1 METNSM
7 CTGTEM
13 KVCTMY
19 KYLSLLN
26 EIENMI
32 KSGNYRQGQKLPSIR
47 NLSESYHCNKSTVIR
62 ALAELERKHVIY
74 SLPKS
79 GYYIVTSKTE
89 FIRGD
94 KLLLDFSSSS
104 PDPAVFPYLDFQHC
118 INQAID
124 IYKNDLFIYG
134 TPRGL
139 PSLIDVVQKQ
149 LTNYQVFAKKE
160 NIFITS
166 GIQQALSILAVIP
179 FPNNRETILIE
190 QPGYHLFIESLQA
203 LQVPVLGIKRTSKG
217 IDLLELERMFKE
229 ETIKFF
235 YTMPR
240 YHNPLGT
247 SYSQEEKKKIL
258 ELTQKYN
265 VFIVEDDYLADF
277 EQNSKADP
285 IYSYDDFTHV
295 IYLKS
300 YSKIIFPGLRIGIA
314 VIPDTLTEIFSQ
326 YKSILDIDSSMLSQA
341 ALEIYIKNGMFER
354 HKEKMKA
361 TYFSRANSLI
371 LALENEQKEHNLANF
386 SYAPVKNIAF
396 HTYIELNEQISCDKV
411 IHRLKDKSIIVDG
424 VNNNY
429 LHSFLERDSILK
441 LNISNVEKEYIEAGI
456 SEIVKQIY

>member
-1 METNSM
+1 
-7 CTGTEM
+7 
-13 KVCTMY
+13 MY

-32 KSGNYRQGQKLPSIR
+32 KSGDYKQGKKIPSIR
-47 NLSESYHCNKSTVIR
+47 SLSASYHCNKSTVIR
-62 ALAELERKHVIY
+62 ALAELERKHIIY

-79 GYYIVTSKTE
+79 GYYVVSPKTE
-89 FIRGD
+89 AIQGK
-94 KLLLDFSSSS
+94 KLVLDFSSSS

-149 LTNYQVFAKKE
+149 LTNYQVFAKKHS
-160 NIFITS
+160 IFITS

-179 FPNNRETILIE
+179 FPNNRKTILIE
-190 QPGYHLFIESLQA
+190 QPGYHLFIESLEA

-217 IDLLELERMFKE
+217 IDLAELERIFKE
-229 ETIKFF
+229 EEIKFF

-247 SYSQEEKKKIL
+247 SYTQEEKKKIL
-258 ELTQKYN
+258 ELAQRYH

-314 VIPDTLTEIFSQ
+314 VIPDTLIEIFSQ
-326 YKSILDIDSSMLSQA
+326 YKRILDIDSSMLSQA

-354 HKEKMKA
+354 HKEQMKA
-361 TYFSRANSLI
+361 TYDLRTTCLI
-371 LALENEQKEHNLANF
+371 SALESEQKKKYPNYF
-386 SYAPVKNIAF
+386 SYTPIKNIAF
-396 HTYIELNEQISCDKV
+396 HTYIQLGEQISCEKV
-411 IHRLKDKSIIVDG
+411 IHRLKNQSILVDG
-424 VNNNY
+424 ANTNY
-429 LHSFLERDSILK
+429 LRSFHDRDSILK
-441 LNISNVEKEYIEAGI
+441 LNISNVENENIEDGI
-456 SEIVKQIY
+456 SMIVKQIF

>member
-1 METNSM
+1 M
-7 CTGTEM
+7 CTGTEIE
-13 KVCTMY
+13 VCAMY

-32 KSGNYRQGQKLPSIR
+32 ERGNYRQGERIPSIR
-47 NLSESYHCNKSTVIR
+47 SLSVSYHCNKSTVLR
-62 ALAELERKHVIY
+62 ALAELERKHIIY
-74 SLPKS
+74 SLSKS
-79 GYYIVTSKTE
+79 GYYVVTSNAE
-89 FIRGD
+89 LNQGEN
-94 KLLLDFSSSS
+94 LGLDFSSSS

-149 LTNYQVFAKKE
+149 LNNYQVFAKKQ

-179 FPNNRETILIE
+179 FPNNRKTILIE
-190 QPGYHLFIESLQA
+190 QPGYHLFIESLQT
-203 LQVPVLGIKRTSKG
+203 LQIPVIGIRRTSNG
-217 IDLLELERMFKE
+217 IDLAELERLFRE
-229 ETIKFF
+229 ENIKFF

-247 SYSQEEKKKIL
+247 SYSQKEKKEIL
-258 ELTQKYN
+258 ELAQKYN

-300 YSKIIFPGLRIGIA
+300 YSKVIFPGLRIGIA
-314 VIPDTLTEIFSQ
+314 VIPDKLIETFSQ
-326 YKSILDIDSSMLSQA
+326 YKRILDIDSSMLSQA

-361 TYFSRANSLI
+361 TYFSRANCLI
-371 LALENEQKEHNLANF
+371 SALENKQKECNQTNF
-386 SYAPVKNIAF
+386 SYTPIKNIAF
-396 HTYIELNEQISCDKV
+396 HTYIELNEQISCEKV
-411 IHRLKDKSIIVDG
+411 IHRLKNKSIIVDG
-424 VNNNY
+424 ATNNY
-429 LHSFLERDSILK
+429 LRSFPARDSILK
-441 LNISNVEKEYIEAGI
+441 LNISNVEEEYIEEGI
-456 SEIVKQIY
+456 SQIVKQIF

>member
-1 METNSM
+1 M
-7 CTGTEM
+7 CTGTDTE
-13 KVCTMY
+13 VCNMY

-32 KSGNYRQGQKLPSIR
+32 KSGDYKQGKKIPSIHS
-47 NLSESYHCNKSTVIR
+47 LSASYHCNKSTVIR
-62 ALAELERKHVIY
+62 ALAELERKHIIY

-79 GYYIVTSKTE
+79 GYYVVSPKTE
-89 FIRGD
+89 AIQGK
-94 KLLLDFSSSS
+94 KLVLDFSSSS

-149 LTNYQVFAKKE
+149 LTNYQVFAKKQS
-160 NIFITS
+160 IFITS

-179 FPNNRETILIE
+179 FPNNRKTILIE
-190 QPGYHLFIESLQA
+190 QPGYHLFIESLEA
-203 LQVPVLGIKRTSKG
+203 LQVPALGIKRTSKG
-217 IDLLELERMFKE
+217 IDLAELERIFKE
-229 ETIKFF
+229 EEIKFF

-247 SYSQEEKKKIL
+247 SYTQEEKKKIL
-258 ELTQKYN
+258 ELAQRYH

-314 VIPDTLTEIFSQ
+314 VIPDTLIEIFSQ
-326 YKSILDIDSSMLSQA
+326 YKRILDIDSSMLSQA
-341 ALEIYIKNGMFER
+341 ALEIYLKNGMFER
-354 HKEKMKA
+354 HKEKLKT
-361 TYFSRANSLI
+361 TYHSRGNCLI
-371 LALENEQKEHNLANF
+371 SALKNEQKNSNPACF
-386 SYAPVKNIAF
+386 SYAPMKNIAF
-396 HTYIELNEQISCDKV
+396 HTYIELNEQISCEEV

-424 VNNNY
+424 GNNNY
-429 LHSFLERDSILK
+429 LRSFLARDSILK
-441 LNISNVEKEYIEAGI
+441 LNISNVEKDYIEDGI
-456 SEIVKQIY
+456 SEILKQIY

>member
-1 METNSM
+1 
-7 CTGTEM
+7 
-13 KVCTMY
+13 MY
-19 KYLSLLN
+19 KYLTLLN
-26 EIENMI
+26 EIETLV
-32 KSGNYRQGQKLPSIR
+32 KSGIYKQGEKIPSIR
-47 NLSESYHCNKSTVIR
+47 SLSVSYNCNKSTVIR
-62 ALAELERKHVIY
+62 ALTELERKHILY

-79 GYYIVTSKTE
+79 GYYVVTSKNELNQWEKTV
-89 FIRGD
+89 
-94 KLLLDFSSSS
+94 LNFSSSA
-104 PDPAVFPYLDFQHC
+104 PDPMVFPYLDFQHC

-166 GIQQALSILAVIP
+166 GIQQALSILASIP
-179 FPNNRETILIE
+179 FPNNKKVILIE
-190 QPGYHLFIESLQA
+190 QPGYHLFIESLQT
-203 LQVPVLGIKRTSKG
+203 LKVPVIGIKRTSKG
-217 IDLLELERMFKE
+217 IDLGELERLFRE
-229 ETIKFF
+229 ENIKFF

-247 SYSQEEKKKIL
+247 SYSQEEKRRIL
-258 ELTQKYN
+258 ELAQKYN

-285 IYSYDDFTHV
+285 IYSYDNFTHV

-314 VIPDTLTEIFSQ
+314 VIPEKLIETFSQ
-326 YKSILDIDSSMLSQA
+326 YKRILDIDSSMLSQA

-361 TYFSRANSLI
+361 TYYSRANCLI
-371 LALENEQKEHNLANF
+371 SALEKNQKICNQTF
-386 SYAPVKNIAF
+386 FQYTPIKNIAF
-396 HTYIELNEQISCDKV
+396 HTYIQLNKQIPCERV
-411 IHRLKDKSIIVDG
+411 IQRLKRKSIIVDG
-424 VNNNY
+424 TTNNY
-429 LHSFLERDSILK
+429 LRSFHEKDSILK
-441 LNISNVEKEYIEAGI
+441 LNISNVEEEYIEDGI
-456 SEIVKQIY
+456 SQILEQIF

>member
-1 METNSM
+1 M
-7 CTGTEM
+7 CTGTEIE
-13 KVCTMY
+13 VCAMY

-26 EIENMI
+26 EFENMI
-32 KSGNYRQGQKLPSIR
+32 KSGNYRQGERIPSIR
-47 NLSESYHCNKSTVIR
+47 SLSASYHCNKSTVIR
-62 ALAELERKHVIY
+62 ALAELERKHIIY

-79 GYYIVTSKTE
+79 GYYVVTSKAGLNQGE
-89 FIRGD
+89 N
-94 KLLLDFSSSS
+94 LVLDFSSSA
-104 PDPAVFPYLDFQHC
+104 PDSAVFPYLDFQHC

-134 TPRGL
+134 TPKGL

-149 LTNYQVFAKKE
+149 LTNYQVFAKKQ

-166 GIQQALSILAVIP
+166 GIQQALSILAAIP
-179 FPNNRETILIE
+179 FPNNKKTILIE
-190 QPGYHLFIESLQA
+190 QPSYHLFIESVQT

-217 IDLLELERMFKE
+217 IDLAELERLFRE
-229 ETIKFF
+229 ENIKFF

-247 SYSQEEKKKIL
+247 SYSQKEKKEIL
-258 ELTQKYN
+258 ELAQKYN

-300 YSKIIFPGLRIGIA
+300 YSKVIFPGLRIGIA
-314 VIPDTLTEIFSQ
+314 VIPDKLIETFSQ
-326 YKSILDIDSSMLSQA
+326 YKRILDIDSSMLSQA

-361 TYFSRANSLI
+361 TYYSRANCLI
-371 LALENEQKEHNLANF
+371 SALGKNQKECNQTNF
-386 SYAPVKNIAF
+386 SYTPIKNIAF
-396 HTYIELNEQISCDKV
+396 HSYIELNEQISCDKV
-411 IHRLKDKSIIVDG
+411 IQRLKRKSIIVDG
-424 VNNNY
+424 TTNNY
-429 LHSFLERDSILK
+429 LRSFHTRDSILK
-441 LNISNVEKEYIEAGI
+441 LNISNVEEVYIEDGI
-456 SEIVKQIY
+456 SQIMKQIF

>member
-1 METNSM
+1 M

-26 EIENMI
+26 ELENMI
-32 KSGNYRQGQKLPSIR
+32 KSGDYRQGQKLPSIR

-79 GYYIVTSKTE
+79 GYYVVTSKTE
-89 FIRGD
+89 IIQGD
-94 KLLLDFSSSS
+94 KLVLDFSSSS

-139 PSLIDVVQKQ
+139 PSLIDVIQKQ

-160 NIFITS
+160 SIFITS

-190 QPGYHLFIESLQA
+190 QPGYHLFIECLQA
-203 LQVPVLGIKRTSKG
+203 LKLPVLGIKRTSKG
-217 IDLLELERMFKE
+217 IDLVELERMFRE
-229 ETIKFF
+229 ENIKFF

-258 ELTQKYN
+258 ELARKYHI
-265 VFIVEDDYLADF
+265 FIVEDDYLADF

-314 VIPDTLTEIFSQ
+314 VIPDTLIELFSQ
-326 YKSILDIDSSMLSQA
+326 YKRILDIDSSMLSQA

-361 TYFSRANSLI
+361 TYYARANCLI
-371 LALENEQKEHNLANF
+371 SALENKQKEQNPARF
-386 SYAPVKNIAF
+386 SYASVKNIAF
-396 HTYIELNEQISCDKV
+396 HTYIELNEQISCEKV
-411 IHRLKDKSIIVDG
+411 IHRLKNKSVLVDG

-429 LHSFLERDSILK
+429 LRSFHARDSILK
-441 LNISNVEKEYIEAGI
+441 LNISNVEKEYIEDGV
-456 SEIVKQIY
+456 SEIVKQFF

>member
-1 METNSM
+1 
-7 CTGTEM
+7 
-13 KVCTMY
+13 MY

-26 EIENMI
+26 EIETMI
-32 KSGNYRQGQKLPSIR
+32 KNGNYSQGKRIPSIR
-47 NLSESYHCNKSTVIR
+47 SLSTFYHCNKSTVLR

-79 GYYIVTSKTE
+79 GYYVIPSTTKSNQDE
-89 FIRGD
+89 
-94 KLLLDFSSSS
+94 KLILDFSSSA

-149 LTNYQVFAKKE
+149 LTNYQVYAKKQ

-179 FPNNRETILIE
+179 FPNNKKTILIE
-190 QPGYHLFIESLQA
+190 QPGYHLFIESLQT
-203 LQVPVLGIKRTSKG
+203 LQVPVLGIKRTSMG
-217 IDLLELERMFKE
+217 IDLGELERLFRE
-229 ETIKFF
+229 ENIKFF

-247 SYSQEEKKKIL
+247 SYSQEEKKGIL
-258 ELTQKYN
+258 EIAQKYN

-277 EQNSKADP
+277 EKNSKADP

-314 VIPDTLTEIFSQ
+314 VIPDKLIETFSQ
-326 YKSILDIDSSMLSQA
+326 YKRILDIDSSMLSQA

-354 HKEKMKA
+354 HKEKMKT
-361 TYFSRANSLI
+361 TYYARANCLI
-371 LALENEQKEHNLANF
+371 SALGKKQKEYSQTF
-386 SYAPVKNIAF
+386 FPYTPIKNIVF
-396 HTYIELNEQISCDKV
+396 HTYIELNKQISCEKV
-411 IHRLKDKSIIVDG
+411 IHRLKNKSIIVDG
-424 VNNNY
+424 ANNNY
-429 LHSFLERDSILK
+429 LRSVLARDSILK
-441 LNISNVEKEYIEAGI
+441 LNISNVEEEYIDEGI
-456 SEIVKQIY
+456 SQIVKYLF